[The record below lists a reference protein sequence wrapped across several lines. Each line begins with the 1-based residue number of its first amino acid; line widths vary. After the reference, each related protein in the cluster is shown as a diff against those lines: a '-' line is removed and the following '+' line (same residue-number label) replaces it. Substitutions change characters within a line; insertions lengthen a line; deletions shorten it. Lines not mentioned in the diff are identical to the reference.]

1 MMNSKAR
8 FATKVALSLT
18 LAYLIPFAMGWP
30 QASTAATT
38 VMLIA
43 STGSQRESFEKGSLR
58 VLGTIVGAIIGL
70 ILVGAFAQ
78 DRFLYMLSVSI
89 VVSFIFYFRNAYQSD
104 PTLLMLTAVMTL
116 MMSNGGDAEGAF
128 LYGVDRAYMTV
139 FGVTI
144 YTLVGVYLFPSKAEQ
159 NLTALLQE
167 TLDIQQKTFAAISSS
182 LPGMATSASNDIQPN
197 EAKDETG
204 ERDSA
209 ENTTPSIDD
218 LVEKL
223 FAAQTTLEQRF
234 NVIKKE
240 SSEVAAYMHEWKLV
254 IHHSQKITQ
263 LLATASSARFNHED
277 TNDYLAEFP
286 AFVAQ
291 IETLLSQS
299 QQFLA
304 SPEGGESFRFE
315 EKKLQVDEAKLAASG
330 HLSRASVLTLGYLV
344 NRLYDNASKLAEAV
358 SCIDSITKVVSFKE
372 TLPPMPSAFLWWD
385 AENFKTS
392 IKVFVTYW
400 VAGGLW
406 IMFNP
411 PGGYSFVIFSTIF
424 MAVLS
429 FMPLHPKALGFL
441 FTFGFLFA
449 IPAYVFI
456 LPALELGIELALF
469 LFLYTFIGFYLFKG
483 PITIFF
489 MLGMFVLGIDNT
501 MTYHFGII
509 LTVMTLFYLVVMMI
523 MFSHYFP
530 FSSKAEHLFLTV
542 RQRLFFHLHRL
553 LLGMQNIKPNW
564 LTRLRL
570 ALHVKT
576 ANVAAKKLV
585 LWASKVDVSYF
596 DNNSQQH
603 LVHYAKRCGVLIG
616 HVNNLVAAQT
626 ILKNNSLITKLRE
639 THIDTVLPSLVRV
652 HGLEVNGVA
661 RSNRHAYFE
670 QAEQDYTQA
679 EQALETFFESLD
691 LDEINKNDIA
701 GFYLFLHLKRNLYES
716 LKNVE
721 EASQDI
727 DLENLK
733 MHRF

>member
-1 MMNSKAR
+1 MNSKAR

-43 STGSQRESFEKGSLR
+43 STGSQRESFEKGTLR
-58 VLGTIVGAIIGL
+58 VLGTIVGAVVGL

-78 DRFLYMLSVSI
+78 DRFLYMFSVSI

-139 FGVTI
+139 FGVVT

-159 NLTALLQE
+159 NLSALLQE
-167 TLDIQQKTFAAISSS
+167 TLSIQQQTFTQISES
-182 LPGMATSASNDIQPN
+182 LPGMIKPETSAAADASSSDN
-197 EAKDETG
+197 ETEHEPTEEASPSLDEL
-204 ERDSA
+204 
-209 ENTTPSIDD
+209 I
-218 LVEKL
+218 EKL
-223 FAAQTTLEQRF
+223 FTAQSTLEQRF
-234 NVIKKE
+234 SVVKKE
-240 SSEVAAYMHEWKLV
+240 SSEIAAYLQEWRLV

-263 LLATASSARFNHED
+263 LLATASNARFNHND
-277 TNDYLAEFP
+277 TEDYLSNFP
-286 AFVAQ
+286 VFIEQ
-291 IETLLSQS
+291 IDHLLQQS

-304 SPEGGESFRFE
+304 SPETGETFRFSENKLKANE
-315 EKKLQVDEAKLAASG
+315 EKLSG
-330 HLSRASVLTLGYLV
+330 SDHLTRASVLTLGYLL
-344 NRLYDNASKLAEAV
+344 NRLYDNASKLAETI
-358 SCIDSITKVVSFKE
+358 SCIDSITKTVSFKE
-372 TLPPMPSAFLWWD
+372 QLAPSQSAFLWWD
-385 AENFKTS
+385 AENFKTA

-406 IMFNP
+406 IAFNP

-449 IPAYVFI
+449 IPAYVFV
-456 LPALELGIELALF
+456 LPQLELGIELALF
-469 LFLYTFIGFYLFKG
+469 LFIYTFVGFYLFKG

-509 LTVMTLFYLVVMMI
+509 LTIMTLFYLVVLMI
-523 MFSHYFP
+523 VFSHYFP
-530 FSSKAEHLFLTV
+530 FSSKAEHLFLAV
-542 RQRLFFHLHRL
+542 RQRLFFHLYRL
-553 LLGMQNIKPNW
+553 LLTMQNLKPTW
-564 LTRLRL
+564 LTRITL
-570 ALHVKT
+570 ALHLKT
-576 ANVAAKKLV
+576 ANVASKKLL

-596 DNNSQQH
+596 NNNSQEQ
-603 LVHYAKRCGVLIG
+603 LVLYAKRCGVLMG
-616 HVNNLVAAQT
+616 HANNLVAAQT

-639 THIDTVLPSLVRV
+639 THIDTVLPSLVEV
-652 HGLEVNGVA
+652 HGKANPDSG
-661 RSNRHAYFE
+661 NHFDH
-670 QAEQDYTQA
+670 AEQEYTKA
-679 EQALETFFESLD
+679 EQALEAFFESLD
-691 LDEINKNDIA
+691 LDQVNKNDIA

-721 EASQDI
+721 EASQGI
-727 DLENLK
+727 DLDNLK

>member
-1 MMNSKAR
+1 MNSKAR

-58 VLGTIVGAIIGL
+58 VLGTIVGAVIGL
-70 ILVGAFAQ
+70 LLVGAFAQ
-78 DRFLYMLSVSI
+78 DRFLYMFSVS
-89 VVSFIFYFRNAYQSD
+89 VMVAFIFYFRNAYQSD

-139 FGVTI
+139 LGVTI

-159 NLTALLQE
+159 NLSALLQDALE
-167 TLDIQQKTFAAISSS
+167 IQKQTFAVISAS
-182 LPGMATSASNDIQPN
+182 LPGITQSNADESASGDTEDIHD
-197 EAKDETG
+197 ESKDVKE
-204 ERDSA
+204 SA
-209 ENTTPSIDD
+209 PSLDE

-223 FAAQTTLEQRF
+223 FAAQTTLEQHF

-240 SSEVAAYMHEWKLV
+240 SSDVATYLHEWKLV

-263 LLATASSARFNHED
+263 FLATASNARFNHND
-277 TNDYLAEFP
+277 TNDYLAQFPEFIE
-286 AFVAQ
+286 Q
-291 IETLLSQS
+291 IDTLLSQS

-304 SPEGGESFRFE
+304 SPETGESFRFQ
-315 EKKLQVDEAKLAASG
+315 EKKLHVDEERLSASN
-330 HLSRASVLTLGYLV
+330 HLTRASVLTLGYLM
-344 NRLYDNASKLAEAV
+344 NRLYDNAGKLAETT
-358 SCIDSITKVVSFKE
+358 SCIDSITKTVSFKE
-372 TLPPMPSAFLWWD
+372 ALPKMPSAFLWWD

-392 IKVFVTYW
+392 IKVFITYW
-400 VAGGLW
+400 VAGGIW

-456 LPALELGIELALF
+456 LPGLELGIELALF
-469 LFLYTFIGFYLFKG
+469 LFAYTFIGFYLFKG

-509 LTVMTLFYLVVMMI
+509 LTVMTLFYLVVLMI
-523 MFSHYFP
+523 VFSHYFP

-542 RQRLFFHLHRL
+542 RQRLFFHLYRL
-553 LLGMQNIKPNW
+553 LLGMQNLKPNG
-564 LTRLRL
+564 LTKLRL

-585 LWASKVDVSYF
+585 LWASKVDFSYF
-596 DNNSQQH
+596 DNNTQQH

-616 HVNNLVAAQT
+616 HANNLVAAQT
-626 ILKNNSLITKLRE
+626 ILKNNLLITKLRE
-639 THIDTVLPSLVRV
+639 THVDTVLPSLVKV
-652 HGLEVNGVA
+652 HGLAKPN
-661 RSNRHAYFE
+661 SHKYFE

-679 EQALETFFESLD
+679 EQALESFFESLN
-691 LDEINKNDIA
+691 LDEIDKNDIA

-716 LKNVE
+716 LKNVQ
-721 EASQDI
+721 EASQNI

>member
-1 MMNSKAR
+1 MNSKAR
-8 FATKVALSLT
+8 FATKVALGLT

-43 STGSQRESFEKGSLR
+43 STGSQRESFEKGTLR
-58 VLGTIVGAIIGL
+58 VLGTIVGAVVGL

-78 DRFLYMLSVSI
+78 DRFLYMFSVSI

-139 FGVTI
+139 FGVVT

-159 NLTALLQE
+159 NLSALLQE
-167 TLDIQQKTFAAISSS
+167 TLSIQQQTFTQISES
-182 LPGMATSASNDIQPN
+182 LPGMIKPETSAAADASSSDN
-197 EAKDETG
+197 ETEHEPTEEASPSLDEL
-204 ERDSA
+204 
-209 ENTTPSIDD
+209 I
-218 LVEKL
+218 EKL
-223 FAAQTTLEQRF
+223 FTAQSTLEQRF
-234 NVIKKE
+234 SVVKKE
-240 SSEVAAYMHEWKLV
+240 SSEIAAYLQEWRLV

-263 LLATASSARFNHED
+263 LLATASNARFNHND
-277 TNDYLAEFP
+277 TENYLSDFP
-286 AFVAQ
+286 VFIEQ
-291 IETLLSQS
+291 IDHLLQQS
-299 QQFLA
+299 QQFLV
-304 SPEGGESFRFE
+304 SPETGETFRFKENKLKANE
-315 EKKLQVDEAKLAASG
+315 EKLSG
-330 HLSRASVLTLGYLV
+330 SDHLTRASVLTLGYLL
-344 NRLYDNASKLAEAV
+344 NRLYDNASKLAESI
-358 SCIDSITKVVSFKE
+358 SCIDSITKTVSFKE
-372 TLPPMPSAFLWWD
+372 QLAPSQSAFLWWD
-385 AENFKTS
+385 AENFKTA

-406 IMFNP
+406 IAFNP

-456 LPALELGIELALF
+456 LPQLELGIELALF
-469 LFLYTFIGFYLFKG
+469 LFIYTFVGFYLFKG

-509 LTVMTLFYLVVMMI
+509 LTIITLFYLVVLMI
-523 MFSHYFP
+523 VFSHYFP
-530 FSSKAEHLFLTV
+530 FSSKAEHLFLAV
-542 RQRLFFHLHRL
+542 RQRLFFHLYRL
-553 LLGMQNIKPNW
+553 LLTMQNLKPTW
-564 LTRLRL
+564 LTRLTL
-570 ALHVKT
+570 ALHLKT
-576 ANVAAKKLV
+576 ANVASKKLL

-596 DNNSQQH
+596 NNNTQEQ
-603 LVHYAKRCGVLIG
+603 LVLYAKRCGVLMG
-616 HVNNLVAAQT
+616 HANNLVAAQT

-639 THIDTVLPSLVRV
+639 THIDTVLPSLVEV
-652 HGLEVNGVA
+652 HGKAKPDSGDHFDN
-661 RSNRHAYFE
+661 
-670 QAEQDYTQA
+670 AEQEYTKA
-679 EQALETFFESLD
+679 EQALEAFFESLD
-691 LDEINKNDIA
+691 LDQVNKNDIA

-721 EASQDI
+721 EASQGI
-727 DLENLK
+727 DLDNLK

>member
-1 MMNSKAR
+1 MNSKAR

-58 VLGTIVGAIIGL
+58 VLGTVVGAVIGL

-139 FGVTI
+139 LGVTI

-167 TLDIQQKTFAAISSS
+167 TLDIQQKTFAAISVS
-182 LPGMATSASNDIQPN
+182 LPGMAPSPSSDVQPN
-197 EAKDETG
+197 EKRDETG
-204 ERDSA
+204 ERNSA
-209 ENTTPSIDD
+209 EDATPSIDE

-223 FAAQTTLEQRF
+223 FTAQTTLEQRF

-240 SSEVAAYMHEWKLV
+240 SSEVAAYIQEWKLV
-254 IHHSQKITQ
+254 IHHTQKITQ
-263 LLATASSARFNHED
+263 FLATASSARFNHAN

-286 AFVAQ
+286 EFVEQ
-291 IETLLSQS
+291 VETLLLQS

-304 SPEGGESFRFE
+304 TPTSGESFRFE
-315 EKKLQVDEAKLAASG
+315 EKKLRADEAKLAASS
-330 HLSRASVLTLGYLV
+330 HLTRASVLTLGYLM
-344 NRLYDNASKLAEAV
+344 NRLYDNAGKLAETV

-406 IMFNP
+406 ITFNP

-456 LPALELGIELALF
+456 LPGLELGIELALF
-469 LFLYTFIGFYLFKG
+469 LFIYTFIGFYLFKG

-509 LTVMTLFYLVVMMI
+509 LTVMTLFYLVVLMI
-523 MFSHYFP
+523 VFSHYFP

-542 RQRLFFHLHRL
+542 RQRLFFHLHHL
-553 LLGMQNIKPNW
+553 LLSMQNIRPNW
-564 LTRLRL
+564 LTRLSL

-576 ANVAAKKLV
+576 ANVASKKLV

-596 DNNSQQH
+596 DNNTQQH
-603 LVHYAKRCGVLIG
+603 LIHYAKRCGVLMG

-639 THIDTVLPSLVRV
+639 THVDTVLP
-652 HGLEVNGVA
+652 
-661 RSNRHAYFE
+661 
-670 QAEQDYTQA
+670 T
-679 EQALETFFESLD
+679 
-691 LDEINKNDIA
+691 
-701 GFYLFLHLKRNLYES
+701 
-716 LKNVE
+716 
-721 EASQDI
+721 
-727 DLENLK
+727 
-733 MHRF
+733 

>member
-1 MMNSKAR
+1 MNSKAR

-43 STGSQRESFEKGSLR
+43 STGSQRESFEKGTLR
-58 VLGTIVGAIIGL
+58 VLGTIVGAVVGL

-78 DRFLYMLSVSI
+78 DRFLYMFSVSI

-139 FGVTI
+139 FGVVT

-159 NLTALLQE
+159 NLSALLQE
-167 TLDIQQKTFAAISSS
+167 TLSIQQQTFTKISES
-182 LPGMATSASNDIQPN
+182 LPGMIKPETSAATDASSSDDKTEHEPTE
-197 EAKDETG
+197 EANSSLDEL
-204 ERDSA
+204 
-209 ENTTPSIDD
+209 I
-218 LVEKL
+218 EKL
-223 FAAQTTLEQRF
+223 FTAQNTLEQRF
-234 NVIKKE
+234 GVVKKE
-240 SSEVAAYMHEWKLV
+240 SSEIAAYLQEWRLV

-263 LLATASSARFNHED
+263 LLATASNARFNHND
-277 TNDYLAEFP
+277 TEDYLSDFP
-286 AFVAQ
+286 VFIEQ
-291 IETLLSQS
+291 IDHLLQQS

-304 SPEGGESFRFE
+304 SPETGETFRFNENKLKANE
-315 EKKLQVDEAKLAASG
+315 EKLSG
-330 HLSRASVLTLGYLV
+330 SDHLTRASVLTLGYLL
-344 NRLYDNASKLAEAV
+344 NRLYDNASKLAETI
-358 SCIDSITKVVSFKE
+358 SCIDSITKTVSFKE
-372 TLPPMPSAFLWWD
+372 QLAPSQSAFLWWD
-385 AENFKTS
+385 AENFKTA

-406 IMFNP
+406 ISFNP

-456 LPALELGIELALF
+456 LPQLELGVELALF
-469 LFLYTFIGFYLFKG
+469 LFIYTFVGFYLFKG

-509 LTVMTLFYLVVMMI
+509 LTVMTLFYLVVLMI
-523 MFSHYFP
+523 VFSHYFP
-530 FSSKAEHLFLTV
+530 FSSKAEHLFLAV

-553 LLGMQNIKPNW
+553 LVTMQNLKPTW
-564 LTRLRL
+564 LTRITL
-570 ALHVKT
+570 ALHLKT
-576 ANVAAKKLV
+576 ANVASKKLL

-596 DNNSQQH
+596 NNNTQEQ
-603 LVHYAKRCGVLIG
+603 LVLYAKRCGVLMG
-616 HVNNLVAAQT
+616 HANNLVAAQT

-639 THIDTVLPSLVRV
+639 THIDTVLPSLVEV
-652 HGLEVNGVA
+652 HGKAKPDSGD
-661 RSNRHAYFE
+661 HFE
-670 QAEQDYTQA
+670 NAEQEYTKA
-679 EQALETFFESLD
+679 EQALEAFFESLD
-691 LDEINKNDIA
+691 LDQVNKNDIA

-721 EASQDI
+721 EASQGI
-727 DLENLK
+727 DLDNLK

>member
-1 MMNSKAR
+1 MNSKAR

-43 STGSQRESFEKGSLR
+43 STGSQRESFEKGTLR
-58 VLGTIVGAIIGL
+58 VLGTIVGAVVGL

-78 DRFLYMLSVSI
+78 DRFLYMSSVSI

-139 FGVTI
+139 LGVVI

-159 NLTALLQE
+159 NLSALLQD
-167 TLDIQQKTFAAISSS
+167 TLSIQQQTFAKISESV
-182 LPGMATSASNDIQPN
+182 PGMIKPEATAATDASSCDDKTEG
-197 EAKDETG
+197 EATEESSPSLDEL
-204 ERDSA
+204 
-209 ENTTPSIDD
+209 I
-218 LVEKL
+218 EKL
-223 FAAQTTLEQRF
+223 FTAQNTLEQRF
-234 NVIKKE
+234 SVLKKE
-240 SSEVAAYMHEWKLV
+240 SSEIAAYLQEWRLV

-263 LLATASSARFNHED
+263 LLATASNARFNHND
-277 TNDYLAEFP
+277 TENYLSDFSDFIE
-286 AFVAQ
+286 Q
-291 IETLLSQS
+291 IDHLFQQS

-304 SPEGGESFRFE
+304 SPESGETFRFNENKLKANE
-315 EKKLQVDEAKLAASG
+315 EKLSG
-330 HLSRASVLTLGYLV
+330 SDHLTRASVLTLGYLL
-344 NRLYDNASKLAEAV
+344 NRLYDNASKLAETI
-358 SCIDSITKVVSFKE
+358 SCIDSFTKTVSFKE
-372 TLPPMPSAFLWWD
+372 QLTTSQSAFLWWD
-385 AENFKTS
+385 AENFKTA

-406 IMFNP
+406 IVFNP

-456 LPALELGIELALF
+456 LPQLELGIELALF
-469 LFLYTFIGFYLFKG
+469 LFIYTFVGFYLFKG

-509 LTVMTLFYLVVMMI
+509 LTVMTLFYLVVLMI
-523 MFSHYFP
+523 VFSHYFP
-530 FSSKAEHLFLTV
+530 FSSKAEHLFLAV
-542 RQRLFFHLHRL
+542 RQRLFFHLYRL
-553 LLGMQNIKPNW
+553 LLTMQNLQPTW
-564 LTRLRL
+564 LTRIAL
-570 ALHVKT
+570 ALHLKT
-576 ANVAAKKLV
+576 ANVASKKLL

-596 DNNSQQH
+596 NNNTQEQ
-603 LVHYAKRCGVLIG
+603 LVLYAKRCGVLMG
-616 HVNNLVAAQT
+616 HANNLVAAQT

-639 THIDTVLPSLVRV
+639 THIDTVLPNLINV
-652 HGLEVNGVA
+652 HGKAKSDSGE
-661 RSNRHAYFE
+661 YFDL
-670 QAEQDYTQA
+670 AEQEYTKA

-691 LDEINKNDIA
+691 LDKVNKNDIA

-721 EASQDI
+721 ETGQGI
-727 DLENLK
+727 DLNNLR

>member
-1 MMNSKAR
+1 MNSKAR

-43 STGSQRESFEKGSLR
+43 STGSQRESFEKGTLR
-58 VLGTIVGAIIGL
+58 VLGTIVGATVGL

-78 DRFLYMLSVSI
+78 DRFLYMFSVSI

-139 FGVTI
+139 FGVVT

-159 NLTALLQE
+159 NLSALLQE
-167 TLDIQQKTFAAISSS
+167 TLSIQQQTFTKISES
-182 LPGMATSASNDIQPN
+182 LPGMIKPETSAATDASSCN
-197 EAKDETG
+197 DET
-204 ERDSA
+204 EHEPTEEAS
-209 ENTTPSIDD
+209 PSLDELI
-218 LVEKL
+218 EKL
-223 FAAQTTLEQRF
+223 FTAQSTLEQRF
-234 NVIKKE
+234 SVVKKE
-240 SSEVAAYMHEWKLV
+240 SSEIAAYLQEWRLV

-263 LLATASSARFNHED
+263 LLATASNARFNHND
-277 TNDYLAEFP
+277 TENYLPDFP
-286 AFVAQ
+286 DFIEQ
-291 IETLLSQS
+291 IDHLLQQS

-304 SPEGGESFRFE
+304 SPETGETFRFSENKLKANE
-315 EKKLQVDEAKLAASG
+315 EKLSG
-330 HLSRASVLTLGYLV
+330 SDHLTRASVLTLGYLL
-344 NRLYDNASKLAEAV
+344 NRLYDNASKLAETI
-358 SCIDSITKVVSFKE
+358 SCIDSITKTVSFKE
-372 TLPPMPSAFLWWD
+372 QLAPSQSAFLWWD
-385 AENFKTS
+385 AENFKTA

-406 IMFNP
+406 IAFNP

-456 LPALELGIELALF
+456 LPQLELGVELALF
-469 LFLYTFIGFYLFKG
+469 LFIYTFVGFYLFKG

-509 LTVMTLFYLVVMMI
+509 LTVMTLFYLVVLMI
-523 MFSHYFP
+523 VFSHYFP
-530 FSSKAEHLFLTV
+530 FSSKAEHLFLAV

-553 LLGMQNIKPNW
+553 LVTMQNLKPTW
-564 LTRLRL
+564 LTRITL
-570 ALHVKT
+570 ALHLKT
-576 ANVAAKKLV
+576 ANVASKKLL

-596 DNNSQQH
+596 NNNTQEQ
-603 LVHYAKRCGVLIG
+603 LVLYAKRCGVLMG
-616 HVNNLVAAQT
+616 HANNLVAAQT

-639 THIDTVLPSLVRV
+639 THIDTILPSLVEV
-652 HGLEVNGVA
+652 HGKAKPDSGD
-661 RSNRHAYFE
+661 HFDH
-670 QAEQDYTQA
+670 AEQEYTKA
-679 EQALETFFESLD
+679 EQALEAFFESLD
-691 LDEINKNDIA
+691 LDQVNKNDIA

-721 EASQDI
+721 EASQGI
-727 DLENLK
+727 DLDNLK

>member
-1 MMNSKAR
+1 MNSKAQ

-43 STGSQRESFEKGSLR
+43 STGSQRESFEKGTLR
-58 VLGTIVGAIIGL
+58 VLGTIVGAVVGL

-78 DRFLYMLSVSI
+78 DRFLYMFSVSI

-139 FGVTI
+139 FGVVI

-159 NLTALLQE
+159 NLSALLQE
-167 TLDIQQKTFAAISSS
+167 TLSVQQQTFAKISES
-182 LPGMATSASNDIQPN
+182 LPGMIKPETTATTDASSSD
-197 EAKDETG
+197 DEIEQEST
-204 ERDSA
+204 EEVS
-209 ENTTPSIDD
+209 PSLDELI
-218 LVEKL
+218 EKL
-223 FAAQTTLEQRF
+223 FIAQNTLEQRF
-234 NVIKKE
+234 SVVKKE
-240 SSEVAAYMHEWKLV
+240 SSEIAAYLQEWRLV

-263 LLATASSARFNHED
+263 LLATASNARFNHND
-277 TNDYLAEFP
+277 TENYLSDFP
-286 AFVAQ
+286 DFIEQ
-291 IETLLSQS
+291 IDHLLQQS
-299 QQFLA
+299 QQFLV
-304 SPEGGESFRFE
+304 SPESGETFRFNENKLKANE
-315 EKKLQVDEAKLAASG
+315 EKLSG
-330 HLSRASVLTLGYLV
+330 SDHLTRASVLTLGYLL
-344 NRLYDNASKLAEAV
+344 NRLYDNASKLTETI
-358 SCIDSITKVVSFKE
+358 SCIDSITKTVSFKE
-372 TLPPMPSAFLWWD
+372 QLAPSQSAFLWWD
-385 AENFKTS
+385 AENFKTA

-400 VAGGLW
+400 IAGGLW
-406 IMFNP
+406 IAFNP

-456 LPALELGIELALF
+456 LPQLELGIELALF
-469 LFLYTFIGFYLFKG
+469 LFIYTFVGFYLFKG

-509 LTVMTLFYLVVMMI
+509 LTIMTLFYLVVLMI
-523 MFSHYFP
+523 VFSHYFP
-530 FSSKAEHLFLTV
+530 FSSKAEYLFLAV
-542 RQRLFFHLHRL
+542 RQRLFFHLYRL
-553 LLGMQNIKPNW
+553 LVTMQNLKPTW
-564 LTRLRL
+564 LTRITL
-570 ALHVKT
+570 ALHLKT
-576 ANVAAKKLV
+576 ANVASKKLL

-596 DNNSQQH
+596 NNNTQEQ
-603 LVHYAKRCGVLIG
+603 LVLYAKRCGVLMG
-616 HVNNLVAAQT
+616 HANNLVAAQT

-639 THIDTVLPSLVRV
+639 THIDTVLPSLIEV
-652 HGLEVNGVA
+652 HSKAKPDSGE
-661 RSNRHAYFE
+661 YFE
-670 QAEQDYTQA
+670 HAEQEYTKA
-679 EQALETFFESLD
+679 EQTLEAFFESLD
-691 LDEINKNDIA
+691 LDQVNKNDIA

-721 EASQDI
+721 EASQGI
-727 DLENLK
+727 DLDNLK